1 MKKNFFLLFALLCQ
15 VLGVAAEDR
24 VYINDF
30 GIKAGETKRIELC
43 FDTEA
48 TNVKNVQG
56 TITMPAGLTI
66 IDQGSGQWL
75 TGNADRGAG
84 MANMNP
90 STGAVTITTVG
101 GYISAGTGAI
111 AYIDVQADA
120 SLAET
125 STITL
130 SGFTAKYGS
139 GTSAPTN
146 NVSSTNCTVTRE
158 AGEGGGGEGGGEQS
172 NELTFAF
179 SPESLSLI
187 KGQVATVDVTMAN
200 GMSLTGM
207 QATLTAGS
215 GLTITSVTK
224 SDRMVGTFSYNSE
237 NGNIVALGSIS
248 GNEGTV
254 FTVTLKVDDDFTGST
269 TLTVGGLTATTAA
282 AASIS
287 ADDITLP
294 VDVVGPAVITLSQ
307 DKVALSAGASASVDV
322 LFTSSISL
330 NMLQATLELPE
341 NVTATIT
348 NKINESYMTYNSVN
362 GLILYMGGAMGQP
375 LPAGTDYRLCTL
387 TLTAADG
394 FAASGEVKLTG
405 ITTATAAA
413 QSIGVPD
420 VALPVEIAVTLDEIE
435 ENDAVLEALDGQT
448 CTVTLQRTLAAG
460 SWNTFAVPFA
470 VGAET
475 LSALGFSAVKALE
488 STTFDGETLT
498 LNFTDAESVEAGKPY
513 LVKVA
518 ADVTNPVFD
527 GAVVSKEPT
536 PTVTTYADFIPTLGK
551 TLVTGPT
558 GDEDNED
565 AVLFLAAGNTLKNPT
580 VVNDPEQQSSYL
592 KGFRAYFQLK
602 DDSNARSITLNLGD
616 ESTGITTTDF
626 TDSTDK
632 AGAVY
637 DLQGRK
643 VNAAQKGVYIQNG
656 RKVVI
661 K

>member
-1 MKKNFFLLFALLCQ
+1 MKKNIILLFALLCQ

-24 VYINDF
+24 VYISDF

-48 TNVKNVQG
+48 SNVVNVQG
-56 TITMPAGLTI
+56 IVTMPAGLTI
-66 IDQGSGQWL
+66 IDQGSNNWL
-75 TGNADRGAG
+75 TPNAERGAG
-84 MANMNP
+84 IANMNP
-90 STGAVTITTVG
+90 ASGAVTIMSFG
-101 GYISAGTGAI
+101 GNISAGTGAI
-111 AYIDVQADA
+111 AYITVQADA

-125 STITL
+125 STIVL

-139 GTSAPTN
+139 A
-146 NVSSTNCTVTRE
+146 SSSVASSSCTVTRE
-158 AGEGGGGEGGGEQS
+158 AGSGGGDGGGGEQS
-172 NELTFAF
+172 DEMSFAF

-187 KGQVATVDVTMAN
+187 KGQVATVDVTLTN
-200 GMSLTGM
+200 GMNLTGM
-207 QATLTAGS
+207 QATLTTGT
-215 GLTITSVTK
+215 GLTITGVTK
-224 SDRMVGTFSYNSE
+224 GDRMVGNFSYNSE
-237 NGNIVALGSIS
+237 KGNIVALGSIS

-254 FTVTLKVDDDFTGST
+254 FTVTLKVGDNFTGSS
-269 TLTVGGLTATTAA
+269 TLTVSGLKVTTAA
-282 AASIS
+282 AASKS
-287 ADDITLP
+287 AEDITLP
-294 VDVVGPAVITLSQ
+294 VTVVGPAAITLSQ

-322 LFTSSISL
+322 LITSSISL
-330 NMLQATLELPE
+330 SLLSAKLELPE
-341 NVTATIT
+341 NVTVTVNNAISAL
-348 NKINESYMTYNSVN
+348 SYTAPN
-362 GLILYMGGAMGQP
+362 LLYIGGMMGQS

-405 ITTATAAA
+405 ITTSTSTA

-420 VALPVEIAVTLDEIE
+420 VTLPVEIAVTLDETE
-435 ENDAVLEALDGQT
+435 ENDAVLETLDGQT

-488 STTFDGETLT
+488 STTFEGETLT

-551 TLVTGPT
+551 TTIDGVAA
-558 GDEDNED
+558 DD
-565 AVLFLAAGNTLKNPT
+565 VLFVAAGNTLKNPGT
-580 VVNDPEQQSSYL
+580 IPTDM
-592 KGFRAYFQLK
+592 KGFRAYFLLK
-602 DDSNARSITLNLGD
+602 NVPTEARGFALNLGD
-616 ESTGITTTDF
+616 ESTGI
-626 TDSTDK
+626 SEIENGK
-632 AGAVY
+632 LKIENGVY
-637 DLQGRK
+637 DLQGRRMESSMFNVQSSMLK
-643 VNAAQKGVYIQNG
+643 KGVYIVDG
-656 RKVVI
+656 KKVII

>member
-1 MKKNFFLLFALLCQ
+1 MKKNIIVLFVLLCQ
-15 VLGVAAEDR
+15 ALGAAAEDR
-24 VYINDF
+24 AYINDF
-30 GIKAGETKRIELC
+30 GIKPGETKRIELC

-48 TNVKNVQG
+48 TDVKNVQG
-56 TITMPAGLTI
+56 TITIPAGLTV
-66 IDQGSGQWL
+66 IDQGSNNWL
-75 TGNADRGAG
+75 TPNAGRGAG
-84 MANMNP
+84 IANMNTA
-90 STGAVTITTVG
+90 TGAVTVMAFGGTIT
-101 GYISAGTGAI
+101 AGTGAI
-111 AYIDVQADA
+111 AYISVMADA

-139 GTSAPTN
+139 ATN
-146 NVSSTNCTVTRE
+146 NISSTNCTVTRE
-158 AGEGGGGEGGGEQS
+158 AGEGGGEGGGEQS
-172 NELTFAF
+172 DELTFAF

-187 KGQVATVDVTMAN
+187 KGQVATVDVTLAN

-207 QATLTAGS
+207 QAALTAGS
-215 GLTITSVTK
+215 GLTITSVTRG
-224 SDRMVGTFSYNSE
+224 DRMVGNFSYNSAK
-237 NGNIVALGSIS
+237 GTIVALGSIS

-254 FTVTLKVDDDFTGST
+254 FTVTLKVDDDFTGSS
-269 TLTVGGLTATTAA
+269 TLTVSGLTVTTAA
-282 AASIS
+282 ASSIS

-294 VDVVGPAVITLSQ
+294 VDVVGPAVITLGKE
-307 DKVALSAGASASVDV
+307 KVALAAGESADVDV
-322 LFTSSISL
+322 FITSTISMNL
-330 NMLQATLELPE
+330 LSAKLELPE
-341 NVTATIT
+341 NVSATVSNAINYLSYTAP
-348 NKINESYMTYNSVN
+348 N
-362 GLILYMGGAMGQP
+362 LLYIGGMMGQP
-375 LPAGTDYRLCTL
+375 LPVGNNFRLCTL

-405 ITTATAAA
+405 ITTTTSTA

-420 VALPVEIAVTLDEIE
+420 AVLPVEIAVTLDETE

-475 LSALGFSAVKALE
+475 LSTLGFSAVKALE
-488 STTFDGETLT
+488 STTFEGETLT

-551 TLVTGPT
+551 TTIDGVAA
-558 GDEDNED
+558 DD
-565 AVLFLAAGNTLKNPT
+565 VLFVAAGNTLKNPGT
-580 VVNDPEQQSSYL
+580 IPTDM
-592 KGFRAYFQLK
+592 KGFRAYFYLK
-602 DDSNARSITLNLGD
+602 NVPAGTRAFALNIGGETTGVQSVAT
-616 ESTGITTTDF
+616 ESQPTGQ
-626 TDSTDK
+626 
-632 AGAVY
+632 AY

-643 VNAAQKGVYIQNG
+643 VNAAQKGVYIVNG
-656 RKVVI
+656 KKVI

>member
-24 VYINDF
+24 VYISDF

-48 TNVKNVQG
+48 TDVKNVQG

-66 IDQGSGQWL
+66 IDQGSNNWL
-75 TGNADRGAG
+75 TPNAGRGAG
-84 MANMNP
+84 IANMNTA
-90 STGAVTITTVG
+90 TGAVTVMAFGGTIT
-101 GYISAGTGAI
+101 AGTGAI
-111 AYIDVQADA
+111 AYISVMADA

-139 GTSAPTN
+139 ATN
-146 NVSSTNCTVTRE
+146 NISSTNCTVTRE
-158 AGEGGGGEGGGEQS
+158 AGEGGGEGGGEQG

-187 KGQVATVDVTMAN
+187 KGQVATVDVTLAN

-207 QATLTAGS
+207 QAALTAGS
-215 GLTITSVTK
+215 GLTITSVTRG
-224 SDRMVGTFSYNSE
+224 DRMVGNFSYNSAK
-237 NGNIVALGSIS
+237 GTIVALGSIS

-254 FTVTLKVDDDFTGST
+254 FTVTLKVDDDFTGSS
-269 TLTVGGLTATTAA
+269 TLTVSGLTVTTAA
-282 AASIS
+282 ASSIS

-294 VDVVGPAVITLSQ
+294 VDVVGPAVITLGKE
-307 DKVALSAGASASVDV
+307 KVALAAGESADVDV
-322 LFTSSISL
+322 FITSTISMNL
-330 NMLQATLELPE
+330 LSAKLELPE
-341 NVTATIT
+341 NVSATVSNAISYLSYTAP
-348 NKINESYMTYNSVN
+348 N
-362 GLILYMGGAMGQP
+362 LLYIGGMMGQP
-375 LPAGTDYRLCTL
+375 LPVGNNFRLCTL

-405 ITTATAAA
+405 ITTTTSAA

-420 VALPVEIAVTLDEIE
+420 AVLPVEIAVTLDETTD
-435 ENDAVLEALDGQT
+435 NATVLETLDGQT

-475 LSALGFSAVKALE
+475 LSTLGFSAVKALE
-488 STTFDGETLT
+488 STTFEGETLT

-551 TLVTGPT
+551 TTIDGVAA
-558 GDEDNED
+558 DD
-565 AVLFLAAGNTLKNPT
+565 VLFVAAGNTLKNP
-580 VVNDPEQQSSYL
+580 DQMPAYM
-592 KGFRAYFQLK
+592 KGFRAYFYLK
-602 DDSNARSITLNLGD
+602 NVPAGTRAFALNIGD
-616 ESTGITTTDF
+616 GKVTAITTTDY
-626 TDSTDK
+626 TDSADS
-632 AGAVY
+632 VY

-643 VNAAQKGVYIQNG
+643 LEKAATKGIYIRNG
-656 RKVVI
+656 KKVI